1 MCRGYSVE
9 YAYQCYLIHALNRSV
24 IISSLAATHFCG
36 ASNYCPSVALDQNT
50 DRKVVISLFVVVVIF
65 PTGYLNIVDE
75 QVECTSEYKQNS
87 Y

>member
-24 IISSLAATHFCG
+24 FLSSLAVTHFCG
-36 ASNYCPSVALDQNT
+36 ASNYCPSAASDENT
-50 DRKVVISLFVVVVIF
+50 DPKVVFSLFVVLVIF
-65 PTGYLNIVDE
+65 PTGYINIVDG

>member
-9 YAYQCYLIHALNRSV
+9 YAYQYYLIHALNRSV
-24 IISSLAATHFCG
+24 FLS
-36 ASNYCPSVALDQNT
+36 SNYCPSAAS
-50 DRKVVISLFVVVVIF
+50 DRNADPKVVFSLFVVLVIF
-65 PTGYLNIVDE
+65 PTGYINIVDG